1 MKSTRLTAFAQI
13 VAGQLS
19 EIRQRKQQFQ
29 YNYFLVRLVILGN
42 FNRDLKRDINS
53 VSRGREANN
62 IDRYYIDG

>member
-29 YNYFLVRLVILGN
+29 CNYFLVRLVILGN